1 MNNLPKN
8 PRIIF
13 LNQMT
18 GPLFRELAEDIS
30 KQWTPSLLITGH
42 PDTLKAPR
50 IDSLRIVAAPTYQ
63 HKSNIGRII
72 SWLRY
77 CFCALFRC
85 WRQPRS
91 ALLFLVSNPPI
102 LGIVGYLC
110 KRLRKQRYVFLVHDI
125 YPDALTNFGVL
136 KKTGLIARLWER
148 MNRLVYEN
156 AEVVFTIGNKMAET
170 LGQKFDYSKTLPGE
184 VVVIPNWADTDWI
197 RPISKEKNEFAKRY
211 GQVGKI
217 TVMYSGKLGQT
228 HDIETIVGAAKTLK
242 EDEFIGFM
250 IIGEGPKWKLVR
262 VAKDRDALDNLV
274 VLEFQSEDVLPFSL
288 STADISVV
296 TLDKGCEG
304 LSVPSKT
311 YYAMAAGAA
320 LIGLCDGDSE
330 VAHMIYEHNCGIVV
344 APGDVEAMVS
354 AISALARDESKLNG
368 FRANSRSAAEKFYSR
383 RNTSRYLE
391 AMREVGIF

>member
-1 MNNLPKN
+1 M
-8 PRIIF
+8 
-13 LNQMT
+13 
-18 GPLFRELAEDIS
+18 
-30 KQWTPSLLITGH
+30 LITGH
-42 PDTLKAPR
+42 PDTLTAPR
-50 IDSLRIVAAPTYQ
+50 INSLRIVRAPTYQ
-63 HKSNIGRII
+63 TKSHTGRII
-72 SWLRY
+72 SWLSY

-125 YPDALTNFGVL
+125 FPDALTNFGIL
-136 KKTGLIARLWER
+136 KKTGLISRLWER

-170 LGQKFDYSKTLPGE
+170 LCRKFDCSKTLPSE
-184 VVVIPNWADTDWI
+184 IVTIPNWADTDWI

-211 GQVGKI
+211 GQVGKL
-217 TVMYSGKLGQT
+217 TVMYSGKLGHT

-242 EDEFIGFM
+242 EDESVGFI

-262 VAKDRDALDNLV
+262 AVKDRDALDNLV

-288 STADISVV
+288 STADIFVV

-320 LIGLCDGDSE
+320 LIGLCDDQSE
-330 VAHMIYEHNCGIVV
+330 VTQTIQQHRCGIVI
-344 APGDVEAMVS
+344 APGDIAGLVNG
-354 AISALARDESKLNG
+354 ILALAGDESKLNSY
-368 FRANSRSAAEKFYSR
+368 RTNSRSAAEKFYSR

-391 AMREVGIF
+391 AMRTVGIFKQ